1 MGVLQGLVYPP
12 TPAVYRLCRVTAPPV
27 PPCLSP
33 GGWGGRAEP
42 PPPGRAP
49 PPRPTLVLPLTE
61 QYLGLGVRRERG
73 LCRSPFLL
81 WGLPTPVGL
90 FGAVFSLPPSPRG
103 AGWGPSCEQGRVGGG
118 WAWEGVPGCLCGC
131 ESSRLISVPW
141 TGPPAPGCVPGGII
155 VPVPGVWHCHCPWAV
170 SPTRSTAGV
179 GGTIPIPGLNC
190 TTVFTLFYPRSTAA
204 PPGLGA
210 PPGPEWGPPHF
221 SSGCF
226 NL

>member
-49 PPRPTLVLPLTE
+49 LVLPLTE

-73 LCRSPFLL
+73 LRRSPFLL

-90 FGAVFSLPPSPRG
+90 FGAVFSLPPSLRG
-103 AGWGPSCEQGRVGGG
+103 AGWGPSCEQGGVGGG
-118 WAWEGVPGCLCGC
+118 WAWGGVPGCLCGC

-141 TGPPAPGCVPGGII
+141 TGPLCPGGII
-155 VPVPGVWHCHCPWAV
+155 VPVPGVWRCHCPRAV
-170 SPTRSTAGV
+170 SPTRSK
-179 GGTIPIPGLNC
+179 GGW
-190 TTVFTLFYPRSTAA
+190 
-204 PPGLGA
+204 GA
-210 PPGPEWGPPHF
+210 PSPSPG
-221 SSGCF
+221 
-226 NL
+226 